1 MLTDSSVFKD
11 MLQHPDPSMTPIDL
25 DLAGH
30 PLTALLDSFSGSVIH
45 LDPINLKATDT
56 YAILEFVDKFDFAA
70 LKEVVDDRLS
80 SQLFQPEAWFDILV
94 VASNDHHLSIAP
106 VLLRRLNEYTF
117 KGKEVWQHVKNI
129 EPRWLKAILEGVF
142 GTCHLEDLAPEGG
155 DLTEHVLY
163 RKNAIPK
170 WGLTQG
176 TIAWIT
182 NFDPYK
188 DEPLT

>member
-25 DLAGH
+25 DLASH

-45 LDPINLKATDT
+45 LYTIKLKATDT

-70 LKEVVDDRLS
+70 LKEVVDYRLS
-80 SQLFQPEAWFDILV
+80 SQLFQPEAWFEILV

-117 KGKEVWQHVKNI
+117 KGKEFWQHVKNI
-129 EPRWLKAILEGVF
+129 EPLLEGVF
-142 GTCHLEDLAPEGG
+142 GTYHLEDLAPKGG

-188 DEPLT
+188 EEPLT

>member
-25 DLAGH
+25 DLASH
-30 PLTALLDSFSGSVIH
+30 VLTALLDTFAGSKLH
-45 LDPINLKATDT
+45 LDVTNLEATDT
-56 YAILEFVDKFDFAA
+56 YALREFVDKLDFAA
-70 LKEVVDDRLS
+70 LKDVVDGKLS
-80 SQLFQPEAWFDILV
+80 AQLHGTEAWFDILV
-94 VASNDHHLSIAP
+94 VASNNHHLSLAS
-106 VLLRRLNEYTF
+106 VLLERLSVNTF
-117 KGKEVWQHVKNI
+117 NGWEFWPHVNHI

-142 GTCHLEDLAPEGG
+142 GTQHLEDLGPQGG

-163 RKNAIPK
+163 RKNAIPR